1 MFSAAWVLF
10 VLPFIVPAWDAYI
23 YCVLGIEKGKEGGTL
38 FGQANKYFAGAFAL
52 GVVITGI
59 LALQTQG
66 CDEVTWIY
74 WASFGVN
81 VAAAV
86 GSWAMYNVDEGEDA
100 LEFCDN
106 ACKVC
111 TGAV

>member
-1 MFSAAWVLF
+1 MYIAAWVLL
-10 VLPFIVPAWDAYI
+10 VLPIIVPLWDFYT
-23 YCVLGIEKGKEGGTL
+23 YQVLGGDMGTL
-38 FGQANKYFAGAFAL
+38 FAQANRYFAGAFAV
-52 GVVITGI
+52 GTVITGI
-59 LALQTQG
+59 FALQTQG

-86 GSWAMYNVDEGEDA
+86 WSWATYNVDEGEDA
-100 LEFCDN
+100 LDFCDN

-111 TGAV
+111 VGAA